1 MAVNGV
7 AGARYMIEQLEKPTP
22 YSEADCIQAAVV
34 NVIRHCAG
42 GDPSY
47 RCGGCTELWN
57 SIDSSPKYKFITE
70 RLTIAEAKQSGLLI
84 GDLPCIYDETTG
96 KCEHIGYYMGGI
108 GGYEVI
114 HSSQTRQ
121 WVAATQLK
129 NGFTHILRHRL
140 IRGVS
145 PSAVNDAIDEDESE
159 MIDMSALY
167 QGAVCTDE
175 GGHLNLRLK
184 PSTAGRVL
192 DELENGSSVSVLE
205 ETNASWLK
213 VSAGGRTGY
222 VFRRYIQKKAGS
234 TESTD
239 DAENTQTGFG
249 VFIPCN
255 TKETADAVA
264 SCFANAVVCK
274 RGADD

>member
-1 MAVNGV
+1 M
-7 AGARYMIEQLEKPTP
+7 
-22 YSEADCIQAAVV
+22 
-34 NVIRHCAG
+34 
-42 GDPSY
+42 
-47 RCGGCTELWN
+47 
-57 SIDSSPKYKFITE
+57 
-70 RLTIAEAKQSGLLI
+70 
-84 GDLPCIYDETTG
+84 
-96 KCEHIGYYMGGI
+96 
-108 GGYEVI
+108 
-114 HSSQTRQ
+114 
-121 WVAATQLK
+121 
-129 NGFTHILRHRL
+129 
-140 IRGVS
+140 S
-145 PSAVNDAIDEDESE
+145 PSAVNDTIDKDESE

-167 QGAVCTDE
+167 QGTVCTDE

-213 VSAGGRTGY
+213 VSAGARTGY

-234 TESTD
+234 AESTD
-239 DAENTQTGFG
+239 DAENTQNGFG

>member
-1 MAVNGV
+1 MKNQLHIPKLTASKLRLSMSSGI
-7 AGARYMIEQLEKPTP
+7 AR
-22 YSEADCIQAAVV
+22 
-34 NVIRHCAG
+34 G

-70 RLTIAEAKQSGLLI
+70 RLTIAEAKQRGLLI
-84 GDLPCIYDETTG
+84 GDLPCIYDEATG

-145 PSAVNDAIDEDESE
+145 PSAVNDTTTK
-159 MIDMSALY
+159 M
-167 QGAVCTDE
+167 
-175 GGHLNLRLK
+175 
-184 PSTAGRVL
+184 
-192 DELENGSSVSVLE
+192 
-205 ETNASWLK
+205 
-213 VSAGGRTGY
+213 
-222 VFRRYIQKKAGS
+222 KA
-234 TESTD
+234 
-239 DAENTQTGFG
+239 
-249 VFIPCN
+249 
-255 TKETADAVA
+255 
-264 SCFANAVVCK
+264 
-274 RGADD
+274 R

>member
-1 MAVNGV
+1 MKN
-7 AGARYMIEQLEKPTP
+7 QLP

-34 NVIRHCAG
+34 NVIRHCEG

-70 RLTIAEAKQSGLLI
+70 RLTIAEAKQRGLLI
-84 GDLPCIYDETTG
+84 GDLPCIYDEATG

-145 PSAVNDAIDEDESE
+145 PSAVNDFIDKDESE
-159 MIDMSALY
+159 M
-167 QGAVCTDE
+167 AVSE
-175 GGHLNLRLK
+175 RVVSGNIHGGGHLNLRLK

-213 VSAGGRTGY
+213 VSAGGRTGC
-222 VFRRYIQKKAGS
+222 FPS
-234 TESTD
+234 LHSEESR
-239 DAENTQTGFG
+239 
-249 VFIPCN
+249 IC
-255 TKETADAVA
+255 
-264 SCFANAVVCK
+264 
-274 RGADD
+274 